1 MNEEKEVTFP
11 ISLDALLLLLLGL
24 CHLWYNPVSSALMV
38 AIMIAYLLLDIVQ
51 RGHLKTQ
58 HPLLTIERLIFTTK
72 LFLATLLIFIAV
84 VLPTLREIADRHASQ
99 PYMYAH
105 DGLIQTEEAI
115 KFLLVGKNPYTEE
128 YINTPMAEW
137 PGYLVV
143 FGEGVPTPLF
153 HYVYLPFSF
162 LFSIPFYLVCKNVLG
177 WYDQRFVYLLLFIGL
192 MILLPRLTR
201 DWSKKLGLLLGFG
214 LNLYFTIFFANGN
227 NDAFV
232 LFWLVLTIFL
242 LQRRQV
248 VLSSVALA
256 LACTTKHSA
265 LLFLPFYLLYL
276 ADRDPPGK
284 AILPALGAIW
294 PLLLVC
300 GLIIIPFLIWDG
312 SSFIDDTLLYIS
324 GRSSS
329 SFPIWGYNLGRI
341 LVAAGLIDSQDT
353 YFPFWILQLI
363 FGLPTLIWLLRKQWR
378 DNHLGQCLLG
388 YAAFSLVFLFFSRFL
403 HDSYLGYV
411 VVIATIAYFSDPTR
425 FSTRESNASEEPRSI

>member
-1 MNEEKEVTFP
+1 MNERMEIALP

-38 AIMIAYLLLDIVQ
+38 AIMMAYLLLDIVQ
-51 RGHLKTQ
+51 RGHLKSQ
-58 HPLLTIERLIFTTK
+58 HPLLTKERLIFTAK
-72 LFLATLLIFIAV
+72 LFLATLFIFIAV

-192 MILLPRLTR
+192 MILLPQLTR

-227 NDAFV
+227 NDVIV

-248 VLSSVALA
+248 VFSSVALA
-256 LACTTKHSA
+256 LACTSKQSA
-265 LLFLPFYLLYL
+265 LLLLPFYFLYL
-276 ADRDPPGK
+276 MRGSYRRESATS
-284 AILPALGAIW
+284 ILKGTFSFFI
-294 PLLLVC
+294 VSS
-300 GLIIIPFLIWDG
+300 LIIVPFLVWDPI
-312 SSFIDDTLLYIS
+312 SFIDDTVNYLGGGS
-324 GRSSS
+324 EV
-329 SFPIWGYNLGRI
+329 SFPIYGHNLGTLLLATGI
-341 LVAAGLIDSQDT
+341 IESKQA
-353 YFPFWILQLI
+353 YFPFWILQAL
-363 FGLPTLIWLLRKQWR
+363 FGLPTLLWLLRKQSR
-378 DNHLGQCLLG
+378 DNDIRQVCLNYAITSFVFGFLSRYLLDSHLGFIV
-388 YAAFSLVFLFFSRFL
+388 ALF
-403 HDSYLGYV
+403 
-411 VVIATIAYFSDPTR
+411 TIAYFSDPTR
-425 FSTRESNASEEPRSI
+425 FSTKESDASKEPRSV